1 MYVTNIIK
9 LLQIVTN
16 IYIRERDIIIL
27 NYIFIIMVTLS
38 NTLLLI
44 TNMLFF

>member
-16 IYIRERDIIIL
+16 IYKREGYYNFKLYMYYNGDNI
-27 NYIFIIMVTLS
+27 
-38 NTLLLI
+38 
-44 TNMLFF
+44 